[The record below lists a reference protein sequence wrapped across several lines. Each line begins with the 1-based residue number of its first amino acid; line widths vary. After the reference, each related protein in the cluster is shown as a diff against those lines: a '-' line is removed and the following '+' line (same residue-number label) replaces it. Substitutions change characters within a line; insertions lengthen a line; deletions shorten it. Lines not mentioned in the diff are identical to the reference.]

1 VTADVVVIG
10 AGFAGLSAAVRLADA
25 GVRVMVVEEAPRL
38 GGRATAFTDRET
50 GERVDNGQHVLFGC
64 YRETYAFL
72 RRLGTDRLAPLQR
85 RLALTMIGPDGRGA
99 RLQCPD
105 WRPPWHLVGG
115 VLRWRALSLSE
126 RLTALRLRPVLDDVR
141 RDGAEAVASRVPE
154 NQTVAA
160 WLAAHGQSA
169 KLSEW
174 LWRPLAIA
182 ALNQSPDEAAAAPF
196 VRVLGELFGPRVEDS
211 AIGMASVPL
220 DELFA
225 EPAAKVIEASGGIV
239 LKKSPARIHM
249 NQQGAIQYVDAGT
262 ARIEPRVV
270 ISAVPWH
277 ALGRIWDGD
286 APSSIQP
293 VIANGNALVSSPIV
307 TVNLWF
313 EDAVMS
319 ESFVGLIGGPMHWV
333 FDKSAILNPPSPGG
347 FGGTSPRSPGGF
359 GGTSEPA
366 GHLSIVSSGANE
378 LVRMD
383 NAAITAAVMQQLERA
398 LPAIA
403 RRRLLRSVVVR
414 EQRATFSLAPG
425 GPPRPVAATTIGG
438 FYLAGDWTDTGLPG
452 TIEGAV
458 RSGRTA
464 AEAAIRFFRFF
475 RS

>member
-25 GVRVMVVEEAPRL
+25 GVRVVVVEEAPRL

-115 VLRWRALSLSE
+115 VLRWRALSLAE
-126 RLTALRLRPVLDDVR
+126 RLTALRLRPVLDEVR

-154 NQTVAA
+154 DQTVAA

-225 EPAAKVIEASGGIV
+225 EPAAKVIEAAGGLV
-239 LKKSPARIHM
+239 LKKSPARIHV
-249 NQQGAIQYVDAGT
+249 NQQDAIQHVDAGT
-262 ARIEPRVV
+262 RIETRVV

-286 APSSIQP
+286 VPSSIQP
-293 VIANGNALVSSPIV
+293 VIANGNAFVSSPIV

-313 EDAVMS
+313 DDAVMS
-319 ESFVGLIGGPMHWV
+319 EPFVGLIGGPMHWV
-333 FDKSAILNPPSPGG
+333 FDKSTI
-347 FGGTSPRSPGGF
+347 FR
-359 GGTSEPA
+359 EPA

-378 LVRMD
+378 LVRID

-425 GPPRPVAATTIGG
+425 GPPRPATATTISG
-438 FYLAGDWTDTGLPG
+438 FYLAGDWTDTRLPG

-458 RSGRTA
+458 QSGRTA
-464 AEAAIRFFRFF
+464 AEAAIRSF
-475 RS
+475 RSSRS